1 MRYICTRKNR
11 SADTARPHAHDIMAH
26 IHNSTPAHHHH
37 HVDPTH
43 VTRALVWGI
52 ALNLIFVAIELGAGL
67 WQRSMG
73 LISDAGH
80 NLSDVVSLLLALLA
94 VKLSQTAM
102 NDKYTYGYRKS
113 TILVSLIIACILIA
127 AIGAIVWESIQRL
140 LHPQPVDGGVVA
152 WVAGIGIIVN
162 AFTAWL
168 FMKDSKED
176 LNIKGAYLHMVADT
190 LVSVGVLISGVI
202 ISRTGWYVIDPL
214 IAITVAAV
222 IFVSTWGLLRA
233 SVRLTLDGVPDD
245 IDIGQV
251 RKAITTVDGVKAM
264 HHLHVW
270 ALSTTE
276 NAVTVH
282 VVISAQADAARVKYG
297 IKHALSEV
305 GIDHTTIEIE
315 TEGETCC
322 DDLCHREAAGH

>member
-1 MRYICTRKNR
+1 
-11 SADTARPHAHDIMAH
+11 MAH
-26 IHNSTPAHHHH
+26 IHNSATAHHHH

-43 VTRALVWGI
+43 VTRALIWGI
-52 ALNLIFVAIELGAGL
+52 ALNLVFVAIELGAGL

-94 VKLSQTAM
+94 VKLSQAAM

-113 TILVSLIIACILIA
+113 TILVSLVNACILIA

-140 LHPQPVDGGVVA
+140 LHPQPVDGGVMA
-152 WVAGIGIIVN
+152 WVAGIGILVN

-168 FMKDSKED
+168 FLKDSKED

-190 LVSVGVLISGVI
+190 LVSVGVLFSGVI

-245 IDIGQV
+245 IDIEQV
-251 RKAITTVDGVKAM
+251 RKAITSVDGVKAM

-282 VVISAQADAARVKYG
+282 VVIGDQTDAAHVKYD
-297 IKHALSEV
+297 IKHALSAV
-305 GIDHTTIEIE
+305 GIDHATVEIE

-322 DDLCHREAAGH
+322 DDICR

>member
-11 SADTARPHAHDIMAH
+11 SADTARPHAHKIMAH
-26 IHNSTPAHHHH
+26 IHNSTSAHHHH

-43 VTRALVWGI
+43 VTRALIWGI

-94 VKLSQTAM
+94 VKLSQAAM
-102 NDKYTYGYRKS
+102 SDKYTYGYRKS
-113 TILVSLIIACILIA
+113 TILVSLVNACILIA

-140 LHPQPVDGGVVA
+140 LHPQPVDGGVMA

-190 LVSVGVLISGVI
+190 LVSVGVLLSGVI
-202 ISRTGWYVIDPL
+202 ISRTGWYIIDPL

-245 IDIGQV
+245 IDIEQV
-251 RKAITTVDGVKAM
+251 RKAITSVEGVKAM

-282 VVISAQADAARVKYG
+282 VVISAQADAARVKYD
-297 IKHALSEV
+297 IKHALSAV
-305 GIDHTTIEIE
+305 GIDHTTVEIE

-322 DDLCHREAAGH
+322 DDLCR

>member
-1 MRYICTRKNR
+1 M
-11 SADTARPHAHDIMAH
+11 
-26 IHNSTPAHHHH
+26 
-37 HVDPTH
+37 
-43 VTRALVWGI
+43 VWGI

-94 VKLSQTAM
+94 VKLSQAAM

-113 TILVSLIIACILIA
+113 TILVSLVNACILIA

-251 RKAITTVDGVKAM
+251 RKAITTVNGVKAM

-270 ALSTTE
+270 AVSTTE
-276 NAVTVH
+276 NAATLHIVLKDLEELESVTH
-282 VVISAQADAARVKYG
+282 TL
-297 IKHALSEV
+297 KHALREK
-305 GIDHTTIEIE
+305 GIHHSTIECE
-315 TEGETCC
+315 RTGHTCGEEGCC
-322 DDLCHREAAGH
+322 GCNGEK

>member
-1 MRYICTRKNR
+1 
-11 SADTARPHAHDIMAH
+11 MAH

-80 NLSDVVSLLLALLA
+80 NLSDVVSLLLA
-94 VKLSQTAM
+94 
-102 NDKYTYGYRKS
+102 
-113 TILVSLIIACILIA
+113 SLINACILIA

-297 IKHALSEV
+297 IKHALLEV